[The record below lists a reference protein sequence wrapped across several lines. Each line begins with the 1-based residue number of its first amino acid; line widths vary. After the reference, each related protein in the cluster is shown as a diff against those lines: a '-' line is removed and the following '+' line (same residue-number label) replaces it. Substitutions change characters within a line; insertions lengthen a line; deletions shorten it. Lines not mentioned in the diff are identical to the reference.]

1 MGVRVSLKPSDATKM
16 TGFGK
21 QEGIARVDGARF
33 KAIQHVK
40 KDGTLVTPYLA
51 LQFDETYV
59 DSNLKPVDDSEMEQK
74 DFIVCWGDSKSL
86 ECKFRF
92 QPANV
97 KNADDQE
104 PVEVGVSDIDGDDK
118 FKMVEVDAE
127 GNTFVSSDGA
137 TPFDNSDISIFMA
150 QLEKLGFKPEVLGKG
165 YAPDFV
171 GLVYEF
177 KTSEKKVVCE
187 KMKIKYT
194 PGPER
199 KDARGLVVVDMCRE
213 VTKILVRPYEK
224 NVKPATKSATTTAAA
239 GGKSNGK
246 AAVAET
252 VANASAG
259 DGGLFTDIEQ
269 DAIKQ
274 AVASL
279 SGSMTKQAFKTKVSV
294 HIVKNK
300 AIQGGNKVG
309 SLLASKLGKLSEDDW
324 TTAGL
329 ELGGLFSVEGDQ
341 VTIEA

>member
-1 MGVRVSLKPSDATKM
+1 MGMRSSLKPSDLTKQ

-33 KAIQHVK
+33 KAIQHTK
-40 KDGTLVTPYLA
+40 KDQSLVTPYLA

-59 DSNLKPVDDSEMEQK
+59 GSDLKPIDESEPEQK
-74 DFIVCWGDSKSL
+74 DYILCWGDSKSL

-97 KNADDQE
+97 KNAADQE
-104 PVEVGVSDIDGDDK
+104 PVEVGVSDIDGDEK

-137 TPFDNSDISIFMA
+137 APFENSDIGIFMA
-150 QLEKLGFKPEVLGKG
+150 QLEKLGFKPEVLASA

-171 GLVYEF
+171 GMVYEF
-177 KTSEKKVVCE
+177 KTVEKKVLCE
-187 KMKIKYT
+187 KLKIKYS

-199 KDARGLVVVDMCRE
+199 KDQRGVVVVDMCRE

-224 NVKPATKSATTTAAA
+224 GAKGAVTSTKAVSGKP
-239 GGKSNGK
+239 NGK
-246 AAVAET
+246 AVEAPAE
-252 VANASAG
+252 SE
-259 DGGLFTDIEQ
+259 GGLFTDTEL

-274 AVASL
+274 AVGTL
-279 SGSMTKQAFKTKVSV
+279 KGTLTRKDFKSKVGV

-300 AIQGGNKVG
+300 SIENYSKVG
-309 SLLASKLGKLSEDDW
+309 SMVSNKIGKLDDDGW
-324 TTAGL
+324 STMGL
-329 ELGGLFSVEGDQ
+329 ETGGLFSVDGDT